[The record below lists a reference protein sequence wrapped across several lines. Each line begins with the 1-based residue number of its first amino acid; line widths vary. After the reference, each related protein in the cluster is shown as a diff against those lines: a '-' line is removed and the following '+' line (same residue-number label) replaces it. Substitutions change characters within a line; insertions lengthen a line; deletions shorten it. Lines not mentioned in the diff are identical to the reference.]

1 MSELE
6 NSAGAAA
13 AQSGSIEQ
21 PEVAAPS
28 VDKGKGKAKAVEPME
43 EDDDDDEDSSDEEL
57 AEDDDEEDENPLEG
71 LDLDQIMPNA
81 RAGRKTRT
89 QVDYASQEALAN
101 AGLAQGEEPIASD
114 DEEDEFKADESM
126 DE

>member
-1 MSELE
+1 MLTP
-6 NSAGAAA
+6 ART
-13 AQSGSIEQ
+13 
-21 PEVAAPS
+21 V
-28 VDKGKGKAKAVEPME
+28 E

-57 AEDDDEEDENPLEG
+57 AEDDDEVSPAGYALMLGISLTSHAQDDENPLEG

-114 DEEDEFKADESM
+114 DEEDEFKVRG
-126 DE
+126 